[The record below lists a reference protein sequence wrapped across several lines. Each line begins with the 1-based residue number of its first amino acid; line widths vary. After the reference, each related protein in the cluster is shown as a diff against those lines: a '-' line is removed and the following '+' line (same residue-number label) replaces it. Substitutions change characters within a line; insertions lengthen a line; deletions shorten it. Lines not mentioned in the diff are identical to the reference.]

1 MTLVVHRLLLPA
13 AMVFV
18 VALGKASAGE
28 AEVRTIVVKELAF
41 SSASIELHVGDTV
54 EWVNQDIFV
63 HSATADNGSF
73 DVELAPGAHGRAA
86 LNTPGVIAYHCRYH
100 PGMKAELHVSE

>member
-1 MTLVVHRLLLPA
+1 MTTVVHRLLLPA

-18 VALGKASAGE
+18 LALGDASAGE

-41 SSASIELHVGDTV
+41 SPASIELHVGDTV

-63 HSATADNGSF
+63 HSATADDGSF
-73 DVELAPGAHGRAA
+73 DVELAPGGRGR
-86 LNTPGVIAYHCRYH
+86 TVVKTSGVIAYSCR
-100 PGMKAELHVSE
+100 